1 MSTAIKFVS
10 LFFFLL
16 LMVESSTARD
26 IQLVFTDK
34 LGEDGTYLLRRPHDS
49 EIDYFH
55 MFAWEIEDLQREA
68 DEKYPLWRS
77 TNYLNR
83 SLFLLEKAQDFVD
96 LWDEERKSKISGNPY
111 LYNGLRNKVQGEL
124 WPNHYDYCRQS
135 EGTNLLTHLMYD
147 FCRKS
152 EGENLLRYMTYG
164 LSPEAAKV
172 HLNLQI

>member
-49 EIDYFH
+49 EIKYFR
-55 MFAWEIEDLQREA
+55 MFVRKMENLQRQA
-68 DEKYPLWRS
+68 DEKYPLWKS
-77 TNYLNR
+77 TNYLDR
-83 SLFLLEKAQDFVD
+83 SLFLSEKAQDFVD
-96 LWDEERKSKISGNPY
+96 LWDEWRKSKISGNPF
-111 LYNGLRNKVQGEL
+111 LYNDLRNKVQGEL
-124 WPNHYDYCRQS
+124 WPKHYDYCR

-152 EGENLLRYMTYG
+152 EGENLLKYMTYG
-164 LSPEAAKV
+164 LSPEAAK
-172 HLNLQI
+172 